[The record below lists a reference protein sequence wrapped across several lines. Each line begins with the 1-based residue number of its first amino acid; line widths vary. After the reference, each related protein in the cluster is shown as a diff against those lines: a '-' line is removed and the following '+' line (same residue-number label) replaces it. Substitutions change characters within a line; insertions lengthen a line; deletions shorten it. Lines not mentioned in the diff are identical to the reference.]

1 MKLTVGP
8 LPSAVYWRRRAVIA
22 GILIL
27 LLITLVYSCS
37 DASAQRKTGGQ
48 GAAPRASQPASP
60 SSPRPTASESAPVFT
75 PSDSI
80 SPAADNPA
88 PATSESASASAPAT
102 GPCTDEEMAVSA
114 VPEATSV
121 ARGNFVKLTLKIK
134 NTSNRT
140 CTRDVGADAQ
150 ELYLVDSA
158 KGKVWSS
165 DACDAIHGNDV
176 RTFRPAIEAEFFVFW
191 DGKATNSGCA
201 NRPFPAAGRYQL
213 VGRLA
218 SKVGDAANLEIR

>member
-22 GILIL
+22 GTLVI
-27 LLITLVYSCS
+27 LLITLIYSCS
-37 DASAQRKTGGQ
+37 GGSAQRKTAGK
-48 GAAPRASQPASP
+48 GAAAPSSRPAASP
-60 SSPRPTASESAPVFT
+60 SPKPSASESVPAFT

-80 SPAADNPA
+80 SPAPDNPA
-88 PATSESASASAPAT
+88 PAASDSAPASPAAT

-134 NTSNRT
+134 NTSART

-150 ELYLVDSA
+150 ELYLVDGA
-158 KGKVWSS
+158 KAKVWSS

-176 RTFRPAIEAEFFVFW
+176 RTFRPGIEAEFFVFW
-191 DGKATNSGCA
+191 DGKATDRGCA
-201 NRPFPAAGRYQL
+201 NRPFPTAGKYQL

-218 SKVGDAANLEIR
+218 SKVGDAAVLEIK

>member
-8 LPSAVYWRRRAVIA
+8 LPSAVYWRRRAVI
-22 GILIL
+22 GG
-27 LLITLVYSCS
+27 TLVVLLVTLIYSFS
-37 DASAQRKTGGQ
+37 GGSAPSKAGRRA
-48 GAAPRASQPASP
+48 AAPPASQPASP
-60 SSPRPTASESAPVFT
+60 SSPRPTTSESTPVFT

-80 SPAADNPA
+80 SPATDNPA
-88 PATSESASASAPAT
+88 PAGSESAAASAPAT

-134 NTSNRT
+134 NTSDRT

-158 KGKVWSS
+158 KAKVWSS

-218 SKVGDAANLEIR
+218 AKVGDPATLEIK